1 MNYGKII
8 KEDVANGEGIR
19 LSLFVSGCH
28 IQCKGCFNPQCWDFN
43 YGEKFTDTV
52 LSKIIKELNKEE
64 YKGLTI
70 LGGEPMSIENQEEV
84 NNIIKTVKKECENK
98 DIWLYTGYE
107 LEDLMKEGK
116 QFTKWTN
123 GILKNIDVI
132 VVGAFVEELKD
143 LSLRFRGSSNQRI
156 IKLRELRELN

>member
-19 LSLFVSGCH
+19 LSLFVIKKICM
-28 IQCKGCFNPQCWDFN
+28 IIFQKMNLMTMI
-43 YGEKFTDTV
+43 FTETV
-52 LSKIIKELNKEE
+52 LNRIIKELNKEE

-84 NNIIKTVKKECENK
+84 SNIIKTVKKECENK